1 MNIWHDINPNRVT
14 KDHFISCVEIPKGSK
29 LKYEMDKET
38 GLIMLDRILYT
49 STHYP
54 ANYGFI
60 PRTYADDKDPL
71 DVLIL
76 GDFSFCPMS
85 LIRCKPIGVVKMID
99 NSEIDEKIIAVCE
112 NDPAMNCYNDIK
124 ELPLHLFAEI
134 KHFFTVYK
142 QLEEKKATL
151 VTEILGCEEA
161 KKSIEAA
168 IKAYSELFIQSR

>member
-1 MNIWHDINPNRVT
+1 MA
-14 KDHFISCVEIPKGSK
+14 
-29 LKYEMDKET
+29 
-38 GLIMLDRILYT
+38 LYLE
-49 STHYP
+49 
-54 ANYGFI
+54 
-60 PRTYADDKDPL
+60 TYADDKDPL

-134 KHFFTVYK
+134 KHFLQY
-142 QLEEKKATL
+142 
-151 VTEILGCEEA
+151 I
-161 KKSIEAA
+161 SN
-168 IKAYSELFIQSR
+168 